1 MATKKSIKFE
11 IVTPEKTILKENVFR
26 ITVPTK
32 EGEITI
38 LPEHT
43 PLVSIINSGV
53 LEVEKEDKSVEVI
66 AIAGGFLEV
75 LLDKVVILADNA
87 ERASEIDEAKTEE
100 ARKRAEE
107 ALKNI
112 KSEDRE
118 KFAEITA
125 QLERELAKTKSL
137 KRWKNINKYIK
148 K

>member
-1 MATKKSIKFE
+1 MAKKKSIKFE
-11 IVTPEKTILKENVFR
+11 IVTPEKTILKDNVFR
-26 ITVPTK
+26 VTVPTK

-38 LPEHT
+38 LPGHI
-43 PLVSIINSGV
+43 PLVAIINSGV
-53 LEVEKEDKSVEVI
+53 LEVEREDNSVEVI
-66 AIAGGFLEV
+66 AIVGGFLEV
-75 LLDKVVILADNA
+75 LLDKIVILADKA
-87 ERASEIDEAKTEE
+87 KRASEIDETKNEE

-112 KSEDRE
+112 KTEDSE

-125 QLERELAKTKSL
+125 QLERALAKTKSI